1 MTRYMT
7 TLLFGVKP
15 IDTMTFVGVALVLAA
30 VVLVACLVP
39 ARRAAKIDPLE
50 ALKLVHGL
58 HRFHKINLRNLW
70 IHFCVSRCYSIGTQI
85 MTILQD
91 IRYGLRMIAKAPGF
105 TLLATLALALGICA
119 NTTIFSFINGLILR
133 PLTGVKDP
141 DRLVAV
147 FTSDYSSGLYGGSSY
162 PDYVDLRDQAD
173 AFESLAAFD
182 QTVLNATGESEAER
196 LRGFVVTGNYF
207 DVLGVR
213 AQLGRTL
220 QPSDDQRADAP
231 PVVISDSLWQRR
243 LAPTRTCRKNSQA

>member
-1 MTRYMT
+1 
-7 TLLFGVKP
+7 
-15 IDTMTFVGVALVLAA
+15 
-30 VVLVACLVP
+30 
-39 ARRAAKIDPLE
+39 
-50 ALKLVHGL
+50 
-58 HRFHKINLRNLW
+58 
-70 IHFCVSRCYSIGTQI
+70 

-173 AFESLAAFD
+173 VFENLAAFD
-182 QTVLNATGESEAER
+182 QTVLNASGKAKQNGCAVSSSLETTSTCSVLELSLGARCSR
-196 LRGFVVTGNYF
+196 LTIN
-207 DVLGVR
+207 
-213 AQLGRTL
+213 AQT
-220 QPSDDQRADAP
+220 
-231 PVVISDSLWQRR
+231 QRR
-243 LAPTRTCRKNSQA
+243 W